1 MIELNKIYNEDCLE
15 GMKRIPDGS
24 VDCIICDLPYGTTAS
39 PWDSII
45 PLKELWEQYRRIA
58 KPNAPIILFGS
69 EPFST
74 MLRMSNLREWR
85 YDWIWE
91 KNSSAGFVHAKNRP
105 LKNYEIISAFCKCG
119 MGHKSTMGDKRMT
132 YNPQGLIPVHITNK
146 NCRNKF
152 GNIIAKRASHKEV
165 TIQEWTNY
173 PKAILKF
180 DKDKSNYHPTQ
191 KPVDLIR
198 YLVRT
203 YTNVGGVRS

>member
-1 MIELNKIYNEDCLE
+1 MELNKIYNEDCLV
-15 GMKRIPDGS
+15 GMKKIPDAI

-45 PLKELWEQYRRIA
+45 PLKELWLQYRRIA

-132 YNPQGLIPVHITNK
+132 YNPQGLIPVHITHK
-146 NCRNKF
+146 NSRNKF

-198 YLVRT
+198 YLIRT
-203 YTNVGGVRS
+203 YSDKGGG